1 MRHLPRPWLVGLGL
15 MAVLTTLAYMT
26 HLSWFKWGDL
36 IIDTGRELYVP
47 EALTRGRVLYRDIF
61 YVYGPF
67 SPYFNAL
74 LYELFGVHL
83 RSLVLGGYLSV
94 LAACGLLYRLS
105 RIYLSPA
112 LSLFTLLGFI
122 ILFPFGHG
130 NVVANYNYLIPYSY
144 PAVHSLVLSLAS
156 LLFFHRHLRTGL
168 RREWWMCAGSLFL
181 VLLTK
186 VEVGVWLSTS
196 LGVGLYLHRRAGAVF
211 RTRAAVG
218 VLGALLPAAAAAALV
233 YLSLYVPA
241 DERLLG
247 TNLLDTLMSNLRMP
261 EGSLAWRLF
270 SGGEPGFGA
279 LLLAAK
285 SLQLVLLGAALAGGG
300 LLFDRA
306 GCIEDAA
313 RRGFGRGLAA
323 AGCAVA
329 GAALIGF
336 FPWPS
341 LTLHFRAVPV
351 ACAAAVGLA
360 TARRWRGE
368 RVGGAQE
375 AFLATLALFALLLL
389 GRMLLNVGV
398 GWFGFYLLVPG
409 YLLLHIL
416 AFRVVPDLLPAGS
429 PRRFLVAGFLF
440 LHVLVVGEHLAG
452 YRRFFAAMES
462 RVHTER
468 GDLHSLNPR
477 QAAAFSALLKDL
489 STPEFRGKT
498 LVAFP
503 EGLAINFFSGLENPL
518 YGYQYLPI
526 DLASPRA
533 FDLLIE
539 DFERKK
545 PDYFVLLY
553 RPVQEYGFA
562 DYSGYAAPLQRYI
575 EDHYR
580 ILASYDELFHLA
592 RRITP

>member
-1 MRHLPRPWLVGLGL
+1 MRNGRRTWLAAAGWLT
-15 MAVLTTLAYMT
+15 VLAALAYMA

-36 IIDTGRELYVP
+36 VIDTGREIYVP
-47 EALTRGRVLYRDIF
+47 EALTRGRVLYRDLF

-83 RSLVLGGYLSV
+83 RSLVLGGFLAV
-94 LAACGLLYRLS
+94 LASCALLYRLA
-105 RIYLSPA
+105 RIYLSPG
-112 LSLFTLLGFI
+112 LSLFTLLGFVV
-122 ILFPFGHG
+122 LFPFGHG
-130 NVVANYNYLIPYSY
+130 NVVANYNFLIPYSY
-144 PAVHSLVLSLAS
+144 PAVHSLVLSLAA
-156 LLFFHRHLRTGL
+156 LLFLHRHLATGA
-168 RREWWMCAGSLFL
+168 RGAWWACAAFLFL
-181 VLLTK
+181 ALLTK
-186 VEVGVWLSTS
+186 VEVAVGLAAS
-196 LGVGLYLHRRAGAVF
+196 LGAGLYLHRRTGGAS
-211 RTRAAVG
+211 RTRAAAG
-218 VLGALLPAAAAAALV
+218 VLGALLLPMAAAAVV
-233 YLSLYVPA
+233 YRGLYVPA
-241 DERLLG
+241 DARLLS
-247 TNLLDTLMSNLRMP
+247 TNLLDTLVSNLRMP

-306 GCIEDAA
+306 VRSEDAA
-313 RRGFGRGLAA
+313 KRRFARALTLG
-323 AGCAVA
+323 GCAAVC
-329 GAALIGF
+329 GGLVGF

-351 ACAAAVGLA
+351 ACAAAIVLVAAG
-360 TARRWRGE
+360 RWRGE
-368 RVGGAQE
+368 RAGEAQE
-375 AFLATLALFALLLL
+375 PFLVALAVFALLLL

-409 YLLLHIL
+409 FLLLHVL

-429 PRRFLVAGFLF
+429 PRRFLVAGFLV
-440 LHVLVVGEHLAG
+440 LHALVVGEHLLG
-452 YRRFFAAMES
+452 YRRFFASMEN
-462 RVHTER
+462 RVHTDR
-468 GDLHSLNPR
+468 GDLHGLDPR
-477 QAAAFSALLKDL
+477 QAAAFSALLRDL
-489 STPEFRGKT
+489 SAPEFRGKT

-503 EGLAINFFSGLENPL
+503 EGLAINFFSGLPNPL
-518 YGYQYLPI
+518 YWYQYLPI
-526 DLASPRA
+526 DFGSPEA

-553 RPVQEYGFA
+553 RPVQEYGFE
-562 DYSGYAAPLQRYI
+562 DYLEYAAPLQRYI

-580 ILASYDELFHLA
+580 ILASYDEILHLA
-592 RRITP
+592 KRHR